1 VDAQIA
7 MHDPPQDQNSL
18 ALVAPV
24 APVSAVDGG
33 ASKAPPFTAA
43 APVSAPTLAALERA
57 FSTRAGCMDAYS
69 DSCIVSELAAFAA
82 GEHKEDEAPWWT
94 MGRSRP
100 SQGKFISSKFKAF
113 KASFEPAAGGESEPA
128 SCQGHP
134 EGGSSSLINENQNGD
149 FPSLR

>member
-1 VDAQIA
+1 MDAQIA

-100 SQGKFISSKFKAF
+100 SRPKASSSVPSLRPSR
-113 KASFEPAAGGESEPA
+113 SFEPAAGGESEPVA
-128 SCQGHP
+128 KATRR
-134 EGGSSSLINENQNGD
+134 E
-149 FPSLR
+149 